1 MEEELLTIKQV
12 SLELGVATS
21 KIRYLCKHRL
31 VPALKHSRAGYRMF
45 ARWQV
50 DWLTT
55 LLELQD
61 AGLDI
66 ATLQKYT
73 DLCRI
78 GNSTIVERKAIL
90 ATRKHQLM
98 KEIKAVS
105 QRLQAIEQ
113 REEYCESLLKTEQ
126 TPDSQWF

>member
-1 MEEELLTIKQV
+1 
-12 SLELGVATS
+12 
-21 KIRYLCKHRL
+21 
-31 VPALKHSRAGYRMF
+31 MF